1 MSTCLEK
8 FGPSK
13 WDITTSQ
20 VLEISNS
27 KKPSRVG
34 GPCNA
39 LVNTKANKTYIGLH
53 QVVINPITQMS
64 VVTKKPIF
72 SRMYSAYIW
81 YQVFAKTISSKRHS
95 ANVR

>member
-34 GPCNA
+34 GPCIG
-39 LVNTKANKTYIGLH
+39 KAKMH
-53 QVVINPITQMS
+53 QAVERLFE
-64 VVTKKPIF
+64 KL
-72 SRMYSAYIW
+72 
-81 YQVFAKTISSKRHS
+81 
-95 ANVR
+95 

>member
-34 GPCNA
+34 GPCMRIKEKEHSSYT
-39 LVNTKANKTYIGLH
+39 TKPGAENCLD
-53 QVVINPITQMS
+53 S
-64 VVTKKPIF
+64 E
-72 SRMYSAYIW
+72 S
-81 YQVFAKTISSKRHS
+81 
-95 ANVR
+95 